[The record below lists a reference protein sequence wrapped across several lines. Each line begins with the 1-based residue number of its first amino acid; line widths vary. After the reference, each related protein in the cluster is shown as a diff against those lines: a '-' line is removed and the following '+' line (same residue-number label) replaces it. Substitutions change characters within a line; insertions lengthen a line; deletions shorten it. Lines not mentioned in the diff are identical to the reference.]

1 MRRLLIFIILLCA
14 VNGVAQQYKPYLSER
29 IFVAPVNTVYELGD
43 TVEIV
48 GQLLST
54 DYADFYPYSRYVYVD
69 LLDNKNTIVK
79 TLKLKCHDDGSF
91 FTAFTVGNNDA
102 GVYHLRGYTR
112 FMCNQK
118 KGLYPTST
126 FYYGVDTPLKA
137 KSGDG
142 EANDGLNIAF
152 FPEGG
157 HLTGGVLQNI
167 GVYAYDNGKRPVKT
181 DFCIVKDDK
190 DTLCYGSTSNGGW
203 AKFSFMPD
211 SRSQYTIHAGHE
223 YRQPYLLPRAI
234 AAPSIRAY
242 LNKNKLVCNILES
255 SDNNSEKSV
264 QHVLLYH
271 NAFGLKEMTI
281 TNGFGVADMSS
292 CGDGVLTLWLTDST
306 YNAVAQRSLWVGNDG
321 MAMPNVTVNAAE
333 RPGDSIAVAIP
344 DAGFAYRTFVRFLP
358 EESSVA
364 ARCAYNM
371 LNFEN
376 DIQSAVPMPDFTLVG
391 AGERNEF
398 RRDIDCWLLS
408 AVRTMPDVRQMEKDS
423 VFYEFAPEFTM
434 SVAGDVKDD
443 KAPLKGAQV
452 QVLNTS
458 TLQSA
463 MGMTDRNGRF
473 RIAIDDCYEDEKL
486 YLQAYDKNG
495 KTRKFAFSID
505 EEPVPVFSS
514 SNTAPQLKTSYRPM
528 TMDTLDRYSIGEV
541 IVKRKAMIKNPYEWA
556 RVKKLS
562 NYYDRQFLESH
573 KNILDV
579 RDAVLYSN
587 KVGITSD
594 KSCVYWLNPKYNL
607 VSETYLKPK
616 QEDNAINF
624 VSKIAFVVNGMFID
638 RQISDIL
645 DMPITDIESIE
656 LVEPMDGRSAWYGA
670 KYGFFDIKLR
680 SGMSVKEISSNG
692 VTVHPR
698 GLSVPLKQYECRMP
712 RRKGRYRML
721 VDVVAA
727 NRTIHS
733 FSKIVEVK

>member
-1 MRRLLIFIILLCA
+1 MRRLLIFILLLCA

-29 IFVAPVNTVYELGD
+29 IFVAPVNTFYELGD

-69 LLDNKNTIVK
+69 LLDSKNTIVK
-79 TLKLKCHDDGSF
+79 TLKLKCQDDGNF
-91 FTAFTVGNNDA
+91 FTAFSVGNNDA

-118 KGLYPTST
+118 TGLYPTST
-126 FYYGVDTPLKA
+126 FYYGVDIPLKA
-137 KSGDG
+137 ESRDG
-142 EANDGLNIAF
+142 VANDGLNIAF

-157 HLTGGVLQNI
+157 HLTGGVLQNV
-167 GVYAYDNGKRPVKT
+167 GVYAYDNDKRPVKT

-203 AKFSFMPD
+203 AKFSFIPD
-211 SRSQYTIHAGHE
+211 RLSQYTIHTGNG
-223 YRQPYLLPRAI
+223 YRQHYLLPSVV
-234 AAPSIRAY
+234 AAPTIRAY
-242 LNKNKLVCNILES
+242 LNKNKLVCNVLES
-255 SDNNSEKSV
+255 SDMKSGKSV

-321 MAMPNVTVNAAE
+321 MAVPNVTVGASGKH
-333 RPGDSIAVAIP
+333 GDSITVAIP
-344 DAGFAYRTFVRFLP
+344 DTSYSYRTFVRFLP
-358 EESSVA
+358 EECSVA
-364 ARCAYNM
+364 ARCAYSM

-376 DIQSAVPMPDFTLVG
+376 DIQSAVPMPDLTLG
-391 AGERNEF
+391 DASERNEC

-408 AVRTMPDVRQMEKDS
+408 AVRTIPDVLQMDKDS
-423 VFYEFAPEFTM
+423 VLYVFAPEYAM
-434 SVAGDVKDD
+434 SITGKVKEGNV
-443 KAPLKGAQV
+443 PLKGAQV
-452 QVLNTS
+452 QVLNMS
-458 TLQSA
+458 TLQAS
-463 MGMTDRNGRF
+463 MGMTDKNGRF
-473 RIAIDDCYEDEKL
+473 RIAIDDCYDDEKL
-486 YLQAYDKNG
+486 YLQAYDIKG

-505 EEPVPVFSS
+505 EEPVPVFSAD
-514 SNTAPQLKTSYRPM
+514 NAAPQLQASYLPM
-528 TMDTLDRYSIGEV
+528 TMDTLGRYSIDEV
-541 IVKRKAMIKNPYEWA
+541 IVKTKAVDKDQYKWARIKNSY
-556 RVKKLS
+556 

-579 RDAVLYSN
+579 RDAVLYYN

-594 KSCVYWLNPKYNL
+594 KSCVYWLSPKYNS
-607 VSETYLKPK
+607 VNVTYLKPK

-645 DMPITDIESIE
+645 DMPITDVESIE
-656 LVEPMDGRSAWYGA
+656 LVGPVDGRSAWYGA
-670 KYGFFDIKLR
+670 VYGFFDIKLR
-680 SGMSVKEISSNG
+680 SGISVKDISSNG
-692 VTVHPR
+692 VTVRLR
-698 GLSVPLKQYECRMP
+698 GLSSPLKQQKCRMP
-712 RRKGRYRML
+712 QRKGRYRML

-727 NRTIHS
+727 NRTICS
-733 FSKIVEVK
+733 FSKVVEVK